1 MSNPTKPELE
11 FHRQVAAIG
20 CIACLLD
27 GHYNPLVS
35 IHHVDGRTKPGCQ
48 RKVLP
53 LCAGHHQ
60 NGTGNDKTMIAVHPF
75 KSRFQERYGHQDR
88 LLVLVYTMV
97 VQSSF
102 NHAHLLDAYREDR

>member
-1 MSNPTKPELE
+1 MGNPTKAERAYHNSIAE
-11 FHRQVAAIG
+11 IG

-27 GHYNPLVS
+27 GNSNPVVS

-48 RKVLP
+48 LKVLP

-75 KSRFQERYGHQDR
+75 KPRFEERYGMQMELVFLVKLIVIEPWNR
-88 LLVLVYTMV
+88 ASLLCI
-97 VQSSF
+97 
-102 NHAHLLDAYREDR
+102 HRAKI